1 MIIHTDI
8 LTQLIYIYY
17 RCNQCGSFICYL
29 CFSISPSNF
38 SSHQHVRQCILSP
51 AQGHVFFNEH
61 QRKDAHR
68 RYRVLKLR
76 RQMLIIESTY
86 KLNESNDNRYCLQLQ
101 LLDHSIHYTH
111 VFAKLIYKWTSLQR
125 SKYDDLLH
133 MVSEQNIVNADLM
146 RQYKL
151 RFIRSL
157 IKKITPVLNQV
168 NIQPEEVFTL
178 KIIEIRQ
185 DNNNNHHLFPI
196 PLNYDL
202 TSCMTIACLCMAI
215 GYYVGMTRSN
225 RMMMT
230 AVDIEEE
237 EEVSPR
243 RRRVFFYSSLLIKYI
258 VWWAM
263 MFYIFM
269 YKNVLLRYNI
279 TLPFFTVILYVCY
292 CLCDHYVFY
301 FLLLLSL

>member
-1 MIIHTDI
+1 
-8 LTQLIYIYY
+8 
-17 RCNQCGSFICYL
+17 
-29 CFSISPSNF
+29 
-38 SSHQHVRQCILSP
+38 
-51 AQGHVFFNEH
+51 
-61 QRKDAHR
+61 
-68 RYRVLKLR
+68 
-76 RQMLIIESTY
+76 MLIIENTY
-86 KLNESNDNRYCLQLQ
+86 KLNESNDSRYCLQLQ
-101 LLDHSIHYTH
+101 LLDNSIHYTH

-125 SKYDDLLH
+125 SKQDDLIH
-133 MVSEQNIVNADLM
+133 IISEQNIANVDLM
-146 RQYKL
+146 RQFKL
-151 RFIRSL
+151 RFIRNL

-185 DNNNNHHLFPI
+185 DNNNNHYFFPF
-196 PLNYDL
+196 PLNYDF
-202 TSCMTIACLCMAI
+202 TSCVTIACLCMVI

-230 AVDIEEE
+230 TVDID
-237 EEVSPR
+237 EVVEVEVEGSPLSN

-269 YKNVLLRYNI
+269 YKNILLRYNI
-279 TLPFFTVILYVCY
+279 TLPFFTVILYICY